1 MLWVTARHH
10 IISSKGFAFQ
20 SLDYTMWGKG
30 SKEPGDE
37 VVVSPRVGELIFE
50 VVEEV
55 SVTGGAT

>member
-1 MLWVTARHH
+1 
-10 IISSKGFAFQ
+10 
-20 SLDYTMWGKG
+20 MWGKG